1 VRDHVIVK
9 LDNKIER
16 QPCGDGVKEM
26 VLKTYHENI
35 RQIRKELLSIIGLF
49 SFFVFHVYTVSAQI
63 PTVSIPTVTSTDQG
77 VVVTVK
83 NDPANPQ
90 INLRSGPGTEYDK
103 VGTMVINQKAV
114 AKGRTEGG
122 GWILIEYAGGPGG
135 YAWVY
140 SSYVDYLGDL
150 PIVTIPNTP
159 TPRITNTIDPTLAA
173 QFIITVEPTRLA
185 TFTQPV
191 PLSIPTFRTNQSSVI
206 NRTIPMGLV
215 ISASAILGLIIG
227 LFTLAQR
234 K

>member
-1 VRDHVIVK
+1 
-9 LDNKIER
+9 
-16 QPCGDGVKEM
+16 M
-26 VLKTYHENI
+26 
-35 RQIRKELLSIIGLF
+35 QIKMEHKKGKRIKSSIPLIFSLLSFLLF
-49 SFFVFHVYTVSAQI
+49 HTLNVSAQI

-103 VGTMVINQKAV
+103 VGTMVIGQKAV

-122 GWILIEYAGGPGG
+122 GWILLEYAGGPGG

-150 PIVTIPNTP
+150 PIVMIPNTP

-191 PLSIPTFRTNQSSVI
+191 PLSIPTFRTNQSSAI
-206 NRTIPMGLV
+206 NRAIPMGLV

-234 K
+234 R